1 MNKIQEAISRMSEE
15 EMKTRLEAYM
25 KADKEWMPKPVA
37 IEVRRN
43 NDNLGVGIN
52 IYDVVF
58 VMDDDTEKVVNFG
71 DRFSKL
77 FYIYTLMHP
86 QGYRR
91 MDLNDPEHNYRD
103 LVGLFRALYLISTDK
118 LIESIN
124 KVGFEHFMSQAVT
137 QSRRFIRE
145 SIGLK
150 EFEIAYPRQH
160 KDRYIIPAVNDE
172 LKVIM
177 PPTLQDI

>member
-1 MNKIQEAISRMSEE
+1 MNRIQEAISRMSEE

-43 NDNLGVGIN
+43 HDNLGVGTN

-58 VMDDDTEKVVNFG
+58 VMDDNTEKVVFFG

-91 MDLNDPEHNYRD
+91 MDLNAPEHNYRD

-124 KVGFEHFMSQAVT
+124 KV
-137 QSRRFIRE
+137 E
-145 SIGLK
+145 SK
-150 EFEIAYPRQH
+150 TSD
-160 KDRYIIPAVNDE
+160 KS
-172 LKVIM
+172 
-177 PPTLQDI
+177 